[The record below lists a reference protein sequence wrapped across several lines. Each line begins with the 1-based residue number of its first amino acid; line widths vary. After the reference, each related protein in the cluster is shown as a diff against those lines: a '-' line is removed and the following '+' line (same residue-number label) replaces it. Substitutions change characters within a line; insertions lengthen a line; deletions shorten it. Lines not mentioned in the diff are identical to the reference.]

1 MMLVDAGGG
10 TVDLSTYCFTSTSPV
25 TLEEIAP
32 IGCKCLNQAY
42 QLSRRLANSC
52 MTGILQGSTRV
63 NVRAAQFLRCM
74 ISFYFFSDP
83 LTKSFLAK
91 LAESK
96 YGYYDEVKN
105 MVDSFEK
112 YTKPTFKDSNDKAFI
127 KFGSMRDRDPEFG
140 IRNGQL
146 ILEG

>member
-1 MMLVDAGGG
+1 MLVDAGGG

-32 IGCKCLNQAY
+32 IGCKYLNQAD
-42 QLSRRLANSC
+42 QLSRRLSNSYHRYIAGLYTSKRQSC
-52 MTGILQGSTRV
+52 T
-63 NVRAAQFLRCM
+63 
-74 ISFYFFSDP
+74 ISALYDFVLLFQRPAYQA
-83 LTKSFLAK
+83 LLAK